1 MQFTVTGYNAFNSAH
16 YKNRVP
22 RSVKVRMVT
31 SYEFELYPEDCQG
44 GVTINGVDYTAKKG
58 CFSLTK
64 PGWRQQMRLPYKCY
78 FFNIHTRDEVLIEL
92 LDRLPVYGV
101 LWDMDEAVKVFHEL
115 LQVNDRNDPADRL
128 LIDGCVCKLLNMLLR
143 SGNGDGESTS
153 SGTLSHRRMLQQVDM
168 YIREHYME
176 EINLAE
182 LADMCSLHP
191 NYFHRLYTAAFGQ
204 TPAQRL
210 LSCRVGAAKIM
221 LLTENCTMT
230 DIANRCGFSSQP
242 YFGYKF
248 KEAMGM
254 TPLQYRKKELSRK

>member
-1 MQFTVTGYNAFNSAH
+1 MQFTVTGYNAFDSAA
-16 YKNRVP
+16 YRTKPP
-22 RSVKVRMVT
+22 RSVNERMVT
-31 SYEFELYPEDCQG
+31 SYEFELYAADCQG
-44 GVTINGVDYTAKKG
+44 GITINGVDYTAKKG

-64 PGWRQQMRLPYKCY
+64 PGWRQRMRLPYRCY
-78 FFNIHTRDEVLIEL
+78 FFNIHTRDVVLTEL
-92 LDRLPVYGV
+92 LDRLPPYGV

-115 LQVNDRNDPADRL
+115 LQVNDRNNPADQL

-143 SGNGDGESTS
+143 SVGGDNDGTS
-153 SGTLSHRRMLQQVDM
+153 SGTLSHRRMLQQVDQ
-168 YIREHYME
+168 YIRAHYME
-176 EINLAE
+176 EINLAD
-182 LADMCSLHP
+182 LADRCGLHP

-221 LLTENCTMT
+221 LLTQSCTMT
-230 DIANRCGFSSQP
+230 EIAIRCGFSSQT

-254 TPLQYRKKELSRK
+254 TPLQYRKKELSKK